1 MVQKRNFYKG
11 DKINHLLTLYV
22 FLPFAESTEN
32 SARTLK
38 CQHKAGSQPRRVP
51 WRDVKVAN
59 EAAEGSSSCRTC
71 GCTPAALLTP
81 REPDSTSAVSSR
93 HPLGRRVMQRNWCGL
108 VASAQAGP

>member
-1 MVQKRNFYKG
+1 MVDFIESLSN
-11 DKINHLLTLYV
+11 LLS
-22 FLPFAESTEN
+22 STSSQPLTFRLLQLEEEFHG
-32 SARTLK
+32 
-38 CQHKAGSQPRRVP
+38 CGSQPRRVP